1 MSDKKI
7 SELPSASTPLAGTE
21 AVPIVQG
28 GITEQVSVA
37 NLTDGR
43 DVSAKSLIVSDNSA
57 NAALRITQIG
67 AGNALLVEDSAN
79 PDATPFVINNSG
91 AALVGVDAT
100 RTLFTAYTPSLQ
112 VEGTTSST
120 FSQSITANINT
131 SASPVMF
138 FAKSRGTTNG
148 SNTIV
153 SANDTLGVISFN
165 GADGTDIQSTAAQ
178 IVAAVDGTPGADD
191 MPGRLVFSTTADGA
205 STSTERMRITS
216 AGFVGIGTTTPLA
229 PLEVTSA
236 SGSIVVRGTD
246 LTSRSLLLAAAS
258 DYSTSFRTTFISQ
271 HNASATGTTLGLSNA
286 NLGSLGFQNGSNAVI
301 YSNGLN
307 ILRLGTNAT
316 TAINIASNQVI
327 SLGAAPGS
335 ESLRVTPVASAV
347 NYLEVTGAATGG
359 SLAITAAGSDT
370 NIGIRYIAKTAANHQ
385 FQTGGSAINQFVVQH
400 QASAVNYLQV
410 AGAATGSA
418 PSMSAVG
425 SDTNIDLTLTPKGTG
440 NVRFGTYTAGI
451 LAQAGYIQIKD
462 AAGNTRNLLVG

>member
-1 MSDKKI
+1 MADVKI
-7 SELPSASTPLAGTE
+7 SGLPASTTPLAGTE
-21 AVPIVQG
+21 VLPIVQSG
-28 GITEQVSVA
+28 VTKQVSVA

-43 DVSAKSLIVSDNSA
+43 AIAAASAVISDNSA
-57 NAALRITQIG
+57 NAALGITQIG

-178 IVAAVDGTPGADD
+178 IVAAVDGTPGAND

-205 STSTERMRITS
+205 VSSTERMRIAST
-216 AGFVGIGTTTPLA
+216 GI
-229 PLEVTSA
+229 
-236 SGSIVVRGTD
+236 
-246 LTSRSLLLAAAS
+246 
-258 DYSTSFRTTFISQ
+258 
-271 HNASATGTTLGLSNA
+271 
-286 NLGSLGFQNGSNAVI
+286 
-301 YSNGLN
+301 
-307 ILRLGTNAT
+307 
-316 TAINIASNQVI
+316 I

-347 NYLEVTGAATGG
+347 NYLNVQGAITTA
-359 SLAITAAGSDT
+359 SPSITAAGSDT
-370 NIGIRYIAKTAANHQ
+370 NI
-385 FQTGGSAINQFVVQH
+385 
-400 QASAVNYLQV
+400 
-410 AGAATGSA
+410 
-418 PSMSAVG
+418 
-425 SDTNIDLTLTPKGTG
+425 DLALTPKGTG
-440 NVRFGTYTAGI
+440 VLKFGTYTAGI
-451 LAQAGYIQIKD
+451 LAQAGYITIKD

>member
-57 NAALRITQIG
+57 NAALRITQVG

-153 SANDTLGVISFN
+153 SVNDTLGTISFN
-165 GADGTDIQSTAAQ
+165 GADGTDIQTAAAQ
-178 IVAAVDGTPGADD
+178 ITASVDGTPGAND

-205 STSTERMRITS
+205 STSTERMRIAST
-216 AGFVGIGTTTPLA
+216 GI
-229 PLEVTSA
+229 
-236 SGSIVVRGTD
+236 
-246 LTSRSLLLAAAS
+246 
-258 DYSTSFRTTFISQ
+258 
-271 HNASATGTTLGLSNA
+271 
-286 NLGSLGFQNGSNAVI
+286 
-301 YSNGLN
+301 
-307 ILRLGTNAT
+307 
-316 TAINIASNQVI
+316 I

-335 ESLRVTPVASAV
+335 ESLRVTPVSSAVNYFNMQGSSTGNTPQLAVQGSDANIQFSTSSKGTAEVNFFTNSYNQQQFAITHTASAV
-347 NYLEVTGAATGG
+347 NYLQVTGAATGG
-359 SLAITAAGSDT
+359 SLAITAVGSDT

-418 PSMSAVG
+418 PSMSTVG
-425 SDTNIDLTLTPKGTG
+425 TDTNIDLALTPKGTG
-440 NVRFGTYTAGI
+440 VLRFGTYTAGI
-451 LAQAGYIQIKD
+451 LAQAGYITIKD